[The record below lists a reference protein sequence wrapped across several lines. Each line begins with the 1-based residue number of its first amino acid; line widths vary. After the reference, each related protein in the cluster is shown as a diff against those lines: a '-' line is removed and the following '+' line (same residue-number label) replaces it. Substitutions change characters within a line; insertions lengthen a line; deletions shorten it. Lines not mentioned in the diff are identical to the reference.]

1 MSFHIIFKRT
11 KNMCVFL
18 FLYHNP
24 SIQRKNVLK
33 KFKEKFKFS
42 KQQKKTKKKSKTAE
56 MNPQGIFH

>member
-1 MSFHIIFKRT
+1 
-11 KNMCVFL
+11 MCVFL